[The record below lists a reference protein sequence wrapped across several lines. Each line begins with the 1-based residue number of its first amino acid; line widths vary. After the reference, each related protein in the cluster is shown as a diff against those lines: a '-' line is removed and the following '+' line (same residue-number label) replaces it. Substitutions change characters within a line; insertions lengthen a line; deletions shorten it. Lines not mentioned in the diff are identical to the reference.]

1 MVSPSVTLKNIDLH
15 FQNQFLFQNLNF
27 TLAAGTMTCLLGR
40 SGLGKS
46 SLLRLIAGLVKPS
59 NTEACI
65 EACYSEDKPAHDYS
79 TGKLPRR
86 CTPRND
92 GRHGTPRND
101 GKTLATQVSYLFQ
114 EDALLPWLS
123 ILDNVMLGARLRKTV
138 SKETCAKALEI
149 LERMGLS
156 QSSNKKVYE
165 LSGGM
170 RQRVALARTLLEDR
184 PIVLMDEP
192 FANLDIYTRHQLQN
206 LSVELLKSKTVLL
219 VTHDP
224 LEALRLGQ
232 HLYLMSGTP
241 TQISAPIILSG
252 TAPRDIQEPAVQ
264 IIHAKLVRSIIEDTP
279 YEH

>member
-1 MVSPSVTLKNIDLH
+1 MVSPSVILKNVDLR

-46 SLLRLIAGLVKPS
+46 SLLRLIAGLTKPS
-59 NTEACI
+59 NKDACI
-65 EACYSEDKPAHDYS
+65 EACYSENKPPHDDS
-79 TGKLPRR
+79 TGRLPRH
-86 CTPRND
+86 C
-92 GRHGTPRND
+92 TPRND

-138 SKETCAKALEI
+138 SKETCAKALEL
-149 LERMGLS
+149 LERVGLS
-156 QSSNKKVYE
+156 QHLNKKIYK

-206 LSVELLKSKTVLL
+206 LSAELLKSKTVLL

-232 HLYLMSGTP
+232 HLYLMSGSP
-241 TQISAPIILSG
+241 ASISAPITLNS
-252 TAPRDIQEPAVQ
+252 TVPRDIQEPAAQ